1 MNTSHDGRCFS
12 YIKGC
17 SGNILGRHVHVFVS
31 LLLVCVMGIGT
42 PLTVFAGD
50 RHGDRDGERY
60 RLINQRL
67 KDKIEALRNKIKE
80 HKREQHNNSG
90 GGLADLQTQVTD
102 LQNKVAALTST
113 QESLLNL
120 LGEAQNQIG
129 TLQVRV
135 NALESSDGASSIPPS
150 LTALSKYLTVDPN
163 PINGL
168 NGPHVIFTGVNLHV
182 RSGSGSTGDNGTP
195 TGLGNLVVGYNEG
208 PHPTGG
214 RTGSHNLV
222 GGTLNAFTS
231 SGGLVFGSRN
241 WISRPYAAV
250 LGGEGN
256 QAEGLA
262 SSILGGRGNWLGSA
276 YSYFPST
283 SSSGGCVGC

>member
-1 MNTSHDGRCFS
+1 MNTSRDGRCFS
-12 YIKGC
+12 CIKGC
-17 SGNILGRHVHVFVS
+17 SGKILGRHILVS
-31 LLLVCVMGIGT
+31 LLLVCIMGIGT
-42 PLTVFAGD
+42 PLMVFAGD
-50 RHGDRDGERY
+50 RPGDRDGEQY
-60 RLINQRL
+60 RLMNQRL
-67 KDKIEALRNKIKE
+67 KAKIEALRNKIKE

-90 GGLADLQTQVTD
+90 GGLADLQTQVAD

-129 TLQVRV
+129 TLQTRV
-135 NALESSDGASSIPPS
+135 NVLESGDGASSIPPS

-208 PHPTGG
+208 PPPTGG

-231 SGGLVFGSRN
+231 SGGLVMGSQN
-241 WISRPYAAV
+241 WINASYATV
-250 LGGEGN
+250 LGGENN
-256 QAEGLA
+256 QADGIA
-262 SSILGGRGNWLGSA
+262 SSILGGRGNWTGTADSH
-276 YSYFPST
+276 YP
-283 SSSGGCVGC
+283 

>member
-1 MNTSHDGRCFS
+1 MNTSHDGQRCS
-12 YIKGC
+12 HIKGC
-17 SGNILGRHVHVFVS
+17 SAKSLGKDLFVGF
-31 LLLVCVMGIGT
+31 LLVCIMGMGT
-42 PLTVFAGD
+42 PLTVFAGEQ
-50 RHGDRDGERY
+50 RGDRDEERY

-67 KDKIEALRNKIKE
+67 KAKIEALRNKIKE
-80 HKREQHNNSG
+80 HKREQHNNAG
-90 GGLADLQTQVTD
+90 GGLVDLQAQVTD
-102 LQNKVAALTST
+102 LQSKVAALTSA

-129 TLQVRV
+129 TLQMKV
-135 NALESSDGASSIPPS
+135 NTLESGGGTSSLPPS
-150 LTALSKYLTVDPN
+150 LTALSKYLAVDPN

-168 NGPHVIFTGVNLHV
+168 NGPHVILTGVNLHV

-195 TGLGNLVVGYNEG
+195 TGLGNLIVGYNEG

-214 RTGSHNLV
+214 RTGSHNLI

-241 WISRPYAAV
+241 WISRPYAAI

-262 SSILGGRGNWLGSA
+262 SSILGGRGNWLGSS

-283 SSSGGCVGC
+283 SSGGCAGC